1 LYVGLSDIRRAIH
14 KYACKPALFRTR
26 CEPWGYDR
34 RHGEREDLWFPRGTR
49 RSVVDYA
56 RGGRGEAKGDDKINR
71 SSLSLVESSPV
82 HVNVDLML
90 TEAALH
96 A

>member
-1 LYVGLSDIRRAIH
+1 
-14 KYACKPALFRTR
+14 
-26 CEPWGYDR
+26 
-34 RHGEREDLWFPRGTR
+34 
-49 RSVVDYA
+49 VDYA